1 MVKSGRNEPRIA
13 GTRARA
19 MEFTNSTGST
29 PQLVELFM
37 IRVQDVH
44 ESRTFARSTNR
55 TVFQFAINYAFGKGK
70 LRHTSRGRRRR
81 RLSSSPSHILAIY
94 WHWHRHHTTQGGES
108 VTNGQ
113 RKVIG
118 SGRCVR
124 CARDEL
130 DIVDYFIDLAGRRLG
145 QSRCNSATSD
155 AFCTL
160 STVLVRC
167 SGYCVVCWKL

>member
-55 TVFQFAINYAFGKGK
+55 TVFQFAINYAFSKGM
-70 LRHTSRGRRRR
+70 LRHREEGEEDVYHHRR
-81 RLSSSPSHILAIY
+81 AAY
-94 WHWHRHHTTQGGES
+94 WPYFGIGTGTTPH
-108 VTNGQ
+108 
-113 RKVIG
+113 KVA
-118 SGRCVR
+118 S
-124 CARDEL
+124 L
-130 DIVDYFIDLAGRRLG
+130 
-145 QSRCNSATSD
+145 
-155 AFCTL
+155 
-160 STVLVRC
+160 
-167 SGYCVVCWKL
+167 